1 MSGKGSL
8 SKQNSSG
15 KKLAHGQRK
24 GCTRSCDFGLHKI
37 RWPEFSSPMR
47 YLKHLGGKV
56 AAVMVRNRCAA
67 AAPSKSHHNHYPKE
81 RAKPSVAPVDS
92 QRAEAIHDCIDFINS
107 SASLPRSN
115 SVAR

>member
-1 MSGKGSL
+1 MSGNGSV
-8 SKQNSSG
+8 SKQNSTG
-15 KKLAHGQRK
+15 KKLDRGQRK
-24 GCTRSCDFGLHKI
+24 GCTRSCDFGMHKI
-37 RWPEFSSPMR
+37 RWEFSSPMR
-47 YLKHLGGKV
+47 YLKYLGGKV
-56 AAVMVRNRCAA
+56 AAVVVRNRCA
-67 AAPSKSHHNHYPKE
+67 PGPVSKSHHNQYPKE